1 MPEPAVPPTPPVPLS
16 ALLAREDL
24 ALRQIAGPTD
34 PDTVIHW
41 AHTSEMADP
50 YPYLLGGELLLT
62 AGVHIPEAAG
72 SGTYFDDYVAR
83 IVEAG
88 GAALGFGVAPVHDTV
103 PRALVAACE
112 LYELPLLEVPPQTT
126 FSGVAR
132 AVWQLMAQARLAEL
146 RRVTEAQQS
155 LAAAA
160 SRPDPV
166 RAVLRQL
173 AQRVGGWAVLYGPE
187 GARVASAGRVPVG
200 VGAGSV
206 GAGPVG
212 AGAGSVGRAPG
223 GAGALS
229 AGRTPEATGAAM
241 AERAETPSAGAGA
254 PMAGRASEGAG
265 APTVGRAPEGAGA
278 ASLRAETTS
287 AGASTASA
295 GRTPEATEAT
305 SAGHTP
311 EEAGAA
317 SLRAETTSA
326 GASTASA
333 GRTPEATE
341 ATSAGHTPEEAGAA
355 SLRAGATSSEASTAS
370 AGRTPEAT
378 EATSAGH
385 APEEAGASSAGH
397 APEVPGTPSAGRPP
411 EGTRAAPTG
420 RAPEG
425 AGAASLRAETTSA
438 EASTASAGRTP
449 EATRA
454 TSAGRTPEGAR
465 APSAGRAQEGA
476 GAPSL
481 RAETTSAE
489 ASTAPAGRTPEAT
502 RATSATGRVP
512 SETVSR
518 ALAEL
523 VEVVRPSGPG
533 TPTSATDSVSGIHL
547 AAYALGAGQGFVL
560 GVAAPQRD
568 PGDHTIASVAAV
580 LLSLLTGEHQSGSG
594 AARSSALVRLLL
606 GAEPQ
611 AVAPLLGEGSWLVVH
626 ARPDSRPGDPV
637 AASALGA
644 ALGSPLV
651 DLARDVV
658 RVLVP
663 ADREPS
669 PQPGWTL
676 GVSAPATAPDWPA
689 ADTQASRALSRARA
703 TRTPLFQYGTRRPA
717 LTDLLSPDEAQT
729 HARTL
734 LAPLASP
741 LTETLRTWLSLHGS
755 WDRTA
760 VALSVHRN
768 TVRQRIARCGVLL
781 GTDLDDPDVRMELW
795 FALRHIEG

>member
-34 PDTVIHW
+34 ADTVIHW

-83 IVEAG
+83 IVAAG
-88 GAALGFGVAPVHDTV
+88 GAALGFGLAPVHDTV

-112 LYELPLLEVPPQTT
+112 AYELPLLEVPPQTT

-132 AVWQLMAQARLAEL
+132 AVWQLMARARLAEL

-187 GARVASAGRVPVG
+187 GAEVASAGRVPK
-200 VGAGSV
+200 GAGSGV
-206 GAGPVG
+206 A
-212 AGAGSVGRAPG
+212 
-223 GAGALS
+223 
-229 AGRTPEATGAAM
+229 
-241 AERAETPSAGAGA
+241 
-254 PMAGRASEGAG
+254 
-265 APTVGRAPEGAGA
+265 GRAPEG
-278 ASLRAETTS
+278 
-287 AGASTASA
+287 TAS
-295 GRTPEATEAT
+295 GP
-305 SAGHTP
+305 
-311 EEAGAA
+311 AA
-317 SLRAETTSA
+317 
-326 GASTASA
+326 
-333 GRTPEATE
+333 
-341 ATSAGHTPEEAGAA
+341 
-355 SLRAGATSSEASTAS
+355 
-370 AGRTPEAT
+370 
-378 EATSAGH
+378 
-385 APEEAGASSAGH
+385 
-397 APEVPGTPSAGRPP
+397 
-411 EGTRAAPTG
+411 

-425 AGAASLRAETTSA
+425 
-438 EASTASAGRTP
+438 TASRPTAQ
-449 EATRA
+449 A
-454 TSAGRTPEGAR
+454 PEGTASRPTAQAPEGTASGTAAR
-465 APSAGRAQEGA
+465 APEK
-476 GAPSL
+476 
-481 RAETTSAE
+481 
-489 ASTAPAGRTPEAT
+489 
-502 RATSATGRVP
+502 
-512 SETVSR
+512 TVSG
-518 ALAEL
+518 ALAGL
-523 VEVVRPSGPG
+523 AEVVRPSGPG
-533 TPTSATDSVSGIHL
+533 TPTSAADTASGVHL

-611 AVAPLLGEGSWLVVH
+611 AVAPLLGAGDWLVVH
-626 ARPDSRPGDPV
+626 ALPDIPPCDPV

-669 PQPGWTL
+669 PQSGWTL
-676 GVSAPATAPDWPA
+676 GVSAAAAAPDWPA
-689 ADTQASRALSRARA
+689 ADAQAARALSRAKA
-703 TRTPLFQYGTRRPA
+703 TRTPLLRHGTHRPA
-717 LTDLLSPDEAQT
+717 LTDLLSPDEAEA

-734 LAPLASP
+734 LAPLTTP
-741 LTETLRTWLSLHGS
+741 LSETLRTWLSLHGS

-768 TVRQRIARCGVLL
+768 TVRQRIARCAALL

-795 FALRHIEG
+795 FALRHIER